1 MALQLQIAS
10 PCSESWASMRGDER
24 RRFCQQCKLNVFN
37 VSELTEPEV
46 RALFLKS
53 EGRVCGRIYRRRD
66 GTVLTRDCPTGLR
79 AVRLRLLR
87 GVAAAITLI
96 AGLVGY
102 RAFTFEPSCPA
113 DGVPRGASALRIFEN
128 RLHARYYD
136 AVEALRET
144 ETFGWLIDR
153 ISPPPRTGRL
163 MMIPVI
169 RSSGG
174 AQPPVE

>member
-1 MALQLQIAS
+1 
-10 PCSESWASMRGDER
+10 MRGDDR
-24 RRFCQQCKLNVFN
+24 KRFCQQCKLNVFDI
-37 VSELTEPEV
+37 SELTETEV
-46 RALFLKS
+46 RALLLKS

-87 GVAAAITLI
+87 GFAAAVALI

-113 DGVPRGASALRIFEN
+113 DDGPRGPSAFRVIEN
-128 RLHARYYD
+128 RLYARYYD
-136 AVEALRET
+136 AREALRET

-153 ISPPPRTGRL
+153 YFPAPRTMGRV
-163 MMIPVI
+163 MMVPII
-169 RSSGG
+169 NSGS